1 MFGKNANTNSGV
13 KFEFTSGSAAPTGSA
28 ANNTHYV
35 NRQSTTTPASTS
47 ISNTG
52 TPTTQGNITTSARTS
67 VHSSMTNSQAI
78 FNVMLHE
85 IGHTFGLDHC
95 VECAQGSSIM
105 TAFSGDCS
113 CPSFPCDQNV
123 PFNGDGLITA
133 ADNIFDSLQVW
144 QDVNHNGISEFGELF
159 PLQLV
164 NIATLELSY
173 KISKYTDPYGNDF
186 RYRAKV
192 KDMKGSQVARW
203 MWDVYLVRAL

>member
-1 MFGKNANTNSGV
+1 MGGD
-13 KFEFTSGSAAPTGSA
+13 
-28 ANNTHYV
+28 
-35 NRQSTTTPASTS
+35 TP
-47 ISNTG
+47 
-52 TPTTQGNITTSARTS
+52 
-67 VHSSMTNSQAI
+67 VL
-78 FNVMLHE
+78 V
-85 IGHTFGLDHC
+85 D
-95 VECAQGSSIM
+95 V
-105 TAFSGDCS
+105 SGDGFNLTNAVGGVTFDLNNDGVRERRAWTAAGS
-113 CPSFPCDQNV
+113 DDAFLALDRNGNRTIDNGSELFGNLTPQTEPPAGEERNGFLALAEYDKPWNGG
-123 PFNGDGLITA
+123 NGDGLITA

>member
-123 PFNGDGLITA
+123 PFNGARFGCPPLSGPRECDENAVNAYANYPPTTPSPSPTPECFTHGDCPSGFCDNGECADPDGGGGGGA
-133 ADNIFDSLQVW
+133 
-144 QDVNHNGISEFGELF
+144 
-159 PLQLV
+159 
-164 NIATLELSY
+164 
-173 KISKYTDPYGNDF
+173 
-186 RYRAKV
+186 
-192 KDMKGSQVARW
+192 M
-203 MWDVYLVRAL
+203 

>member
-1 MFGKNANTNSGV
+1 MGGD
-13 KFEFTSGSAAPTGSA
+13 
-28 ANNTHYV
+28 
-35 NRQSTTTPASTS
+35 TP
-47 ISNTG
+47 
-52 TPTTQGNITTSARTS
+52 
-67 VHSSMTNSQAI
+67 VL
-78 FNVMLHE
+78 V
-85 IGHTFGLDHC
+85 D
-95 VECAQGSSIM
+95 V
-105 TAFSGDCS
+105 SGDGFNLTNAVGGVTFDLNNDGVRERRAWTAAGS
-113 CPSFPCDQNV
+113 DDAFLALDRNGNRTIDNGSELFGNLTPQTEPTAGEERNGFLALAEYDKPSNGG
-123 PFNGDGLITA
+123 NGDGLITA